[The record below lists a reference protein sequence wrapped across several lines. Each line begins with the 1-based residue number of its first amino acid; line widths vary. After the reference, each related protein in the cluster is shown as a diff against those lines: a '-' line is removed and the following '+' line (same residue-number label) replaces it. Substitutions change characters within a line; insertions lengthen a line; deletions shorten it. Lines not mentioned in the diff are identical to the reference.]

1 MSVDVVVCFTVPLKA
16 NLLGRSRS
24 DESRQRSRGGGC
36 ISRWAPKRTFQG
48 TGGLKAGTDPI
59 NAKTRRG
66 RVGSVHRY
74 VERCRLAGNRERKKR
89 GEADG
94 LELRVF

>member
-1 MSVDVVVCFTVPLKA
+1 MTVPLEA

-24 DESRQRSRGGGC
+24 DESRQRSQGGEC
-36 ISRWAPKRTFQG
+36 ISRWAPKHTFQG

-66 RVGSVHRY
+66 RVWSVHWY
-74 VERCRLAGNRERKKR
+74 VECCRLTGNQERKKR